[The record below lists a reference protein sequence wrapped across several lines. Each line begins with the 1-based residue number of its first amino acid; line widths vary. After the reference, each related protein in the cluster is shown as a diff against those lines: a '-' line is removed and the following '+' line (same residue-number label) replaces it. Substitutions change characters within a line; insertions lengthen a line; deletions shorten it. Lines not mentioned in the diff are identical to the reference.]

1 MDLEGA
7 DASLSIKFG
16 IMKPVI
22 ALDMELAAL
31 KYLQDLFP
39 KSPEFPGFP
48 GEELKVYMHD
58 VYLDSLKY
66 GSLL

>member
-1 MDLEGA
+1 MVDPEGA

-39 KSPEFPGFP
+39 KMSEGKKSKPGVFIGP
-48 GEELKVYMHD
+48 
-58 VYLDSLKY
+58 
-66 GSLL
+66 